1 MNPRFLVVL
10 CAAISVTA
18 VPVHTALSFEVASV
32 KPDKP
37 GAAFVPL
44 GFPLDE
50 GDSHAATGRFDIDPA
65 TCLLP
70 RLSRQSV

>member
-44 GFPLDE
+44 DE